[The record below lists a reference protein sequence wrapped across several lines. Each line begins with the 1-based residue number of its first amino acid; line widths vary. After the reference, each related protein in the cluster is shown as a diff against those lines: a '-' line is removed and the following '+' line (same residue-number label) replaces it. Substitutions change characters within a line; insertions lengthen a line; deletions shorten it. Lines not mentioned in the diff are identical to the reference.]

1 MILRVIARYL
11 TLIWMFVRV
20 CIQDTAAYRMDFLFH
35 IFTAVIQL
43 GFELV
48 VVQVIFAQ
56 TQSLAGWNVLEIL
69 VLLGVYRMMTGVITL
84 FIAPNMRLLMEDIRE
99 GTLDFIL
106 LKPVDTQFYASVRK
120 IVVWRLADILLG
132 ASLAIYACV
141 KLSVSLSIGTLALF
155 VLMLGSGIAIIYS
168 FWLVLGTCAF
178 WFTRI
183 TNIEMVFWNVF
194 EAGRYPVHI
203 YRPAVRWGL
212 TYIVPLAFLTTFP
225 AGSLVGKTQL
235 SGAFAAVALAT
246 AAIVGSS
253 LFWRWGVRNYS
264 GASA

>member
-1 MILRVIARYL
+1 MTKGAIRYFR
-11 TLIWMFVRV
+11 LIGIFVRV
-20 CIQDTAAYRMDFLFH
+20 CVQDAAAYRMDLIFH
-35 IFTAVIQL
+35 LVTAMVQL
-43 GFELV
+43 GAELAMVWV
-48 VVQVIFAQ
+48 VFSQ
-56 TQSLAGWNVLEIL
+56 TQSLAGWNALEIL
-69 VLLGVYRMMTGVITL
+69 VLLGVFRIMVGVITL

-106 LKPVDTQFYASVRK
+106 LKPVNSQFFASVRK
-120 IVVWRLADILLG
+120 IVIWRLADVLLG
-132 ASLAIYACV
+132 SALAIYACL
-141 KLSVSLSIGTLALF
+141 KLSTSLSVGTIALF
-155 VLMLGSGIAIIYS
+155 VVMLGSGVAIIYS

-203 YRPAVRWGL
+203 YRPTVRWGL

-225 AGSLVGKTQL
+225 AGSLVGKTDTSSVL
-235 SGAFAAVALAT
+235 AAVLLAGAAL
-246 AAIVGSS
+246 VGSS
-253 LFWRWGVRNYS
+253 LFWRCGLRNYS